1 MACTIFHDA
10 FEVRVYRVL
19 IDPLIW
25 PLRLRIVRLCRELN
39 VREVL
44 DIASATG
51 AQCRMLA
58 QTGMQATGVE
68 LSEVMVAAA
77 RRRGGRNTHYI
88 HGSAYDLPFDNGS
101 FDAALLLFA
110 LHEHTEKERETMFK
124 QALRVLRPY
133 GYLIIADYNRPRCAN
148 FHVAW
153 QIIRLIEEMAG
164 GEHRAGFKDFVSRG
178 GLAGLL
184 GRHAL
189 TPMQQSRWHSGAVV
203 IAVIRRG

>member
-10 FEVRVYRVL
+10 FEVLVYRVL

-25 PLRLRIVRLCRELN
+25 PLRLRIVRLCRKLN

-58 QTGMQATGVE
+58 RAGMKATGVE
-68 LSEVMVAAA
+68 LSEVMVTAA
-77 RRRGGRNTHYI
+77 RRRNGRNTHYI
-88 HGSAYDLPFDNGS
+88 HGSAYDLPFDDGS
-101 FDAALLLFA
+101 FDACLLLFA
-110 LHEHTEKERETMFK
+110 LHEHTEKERETMLK
-124 QALRVLRPY
+124 QALRVLRPDD
-133 GYLIIADYNRPRCAN
+133 YLIIADYNRPRCAS

-153 QIIRLIEEMAG
+153 QAIRLIEALVG
-164 GEHRAGFKDFVSRG
+164 DEHHAGFKDFVSRG

-184 GRHAL
+184 ARHGLAP
-189 TPMQQSRWHSGAVV
+189 THQSRSHLGGVG
-203 IAVIRRG
+203 IAVIQRG

>member
-25 PLRLRIVRLCRELN
+25 PLRLRIARLCRKLN
-39 VREVL
+39 MREVL

-51 AQCRMLA
+51 AQCRMLTRA
-58 QTGMQATGVE
+58 GMQATGVD

-88 HGSAYDLPFDNGS
+88 HGSAYDLPFGNGS

-110 LHEHTEKERETMFK
+110 LHEHTEKERETMLK
-124 QALRVLRPY
+124 EALRVLRPD
-133 GYLIIADYNRPRCAN
+133 GYLIIADYNRPRCAS

-153 QIIRLIEEMAG
+153 QAIRLIEEMAG
-164 GEHRAGFKDFVSRG
+164 AEHRAGFKDFVSRG

-189 TPMQQSRWHSGAVV
+189 APTHQSRWHFGAVG
-203 IAVIRRG
+203 IAVMQRG